1 MISNQFQRPSPV
13 PRGPSRTKDTEK
25 MFQIEARNSEIGEI
39 MREGWRSYLWSDFD
53 GNCIIVDGL
62 GAI

>member
-1 MISNQFQRPSPV
+1 MISNQFQGASPV
-13 PRGPSRTKDTEK
+13 PRGPSMAKDTEK
-25 MFQIEARNSEIGEI
+25 MFQIEARNSEIEEI
-39 MREGWRSYLWSDFD
+39 MKEGWSSHLWSDFE